1 MMYQQKA
8 RTLLNHSSRS
18 LGERYQS
25 GLSSSPVEGVR

>member
-1 MMYQQKA
+1 MMNQPKA
-8 RTLLNHSSRS
+8 RTSLNYSSRS